1 MNTSNKLPNKS
12 PERSPKK
19 LIDKIHDLL
28 PKTQCTQ
35 CGFNGCKPYAEAIV
49 SGTPFNQCP
58 PGGKRLIK
66 KLSELLNEPEKPLNP
81 DNGIEKQT
89 TITWIDEDV
98 CIGCTKCIQAC
109 PVDAIIGAP
118 KHMHSI
124 IESECNGCNLCI
136 SPCPVDCI
144 YTKPSSLQI
153 NEFSD
158 DNLQHI
164 TDYYQVRFENKKIRL
179 EKQKTAKHAKYLKAK
194 QDNEQ
199 KRKDYI
205 KAAIER
211 VKNKK

>member
-1 MNTSNKLPNKS
+1 MNTNQT
-12 PERSPKK
+12 

-35 CGFNGCKPYAEAIV
+35 CGFQGCRPYAEAIT

-58 PGGKRLIK
+58 PGGQKLIK
-66 KLSELLNEPEKPLNP
+66 KLANLLNEPEIPLNP
-81 DNGIEKQT
+81 ENGVEKPT
-89 TITWIDEDV
+89 TIAYIDEDI

-136 SPCPVDCI
+136 PPCPVDCI
-144 YTKPSSLQI
+144 QTKISSLQP
-153 NEFSD
+153 NKLS
-158 DNLQHI
+158 NSNRNQI
-164 TDYYQVRFENKKIRL
+164 TSYYQNRFENKTKKL
-179 EKQKTAKHAKYLKAK
+179 EQQKESKLNKYLKAK
-194 QDNEQ
+194 QENQE
-199 KRKDYI
+199 KRKEYI
-205 KAAIER
+205 QAAINR

>member
-1 MNTSNKLPNKS
+1 MNTSNKLS
-12 PERSPKK
+12 EK

-35 CGFNGCKPYAEAIV
+35 CGFNGCRPYAEAIV

-66 KLSELLNEPEKPLNP
+66 KLSKLLNEPETPLNP
-81 DNGIEKQT
+81 DNGIEKPT
-89 TITWIDEDV
+89 TITWIDENV

-118 KHMHSI
+118 KNMHSI

-136 SPCPVDCI
+136 EPCPVDCI
-144 YTKPSSLQI
+144 YTKESSMQTD
-153 NEFSD
+153 NFSD
-158 DNLQHI
+158 ENLKQT
-164 TDYYQVRFENKKIRL
+164 TDYYQIRFENKNSRL
-179 EKQKTAKHAKYLKAK
+179 EKQKRVKHEKYIQAK
-194 QDNEQ
+194 QDNVQ